1 MTFIRIKVDLYKTN
15 FKYPIFGCSGC
26 MGALR
31 RKVMRPTKG
40 CAIDIASNCGKR
52 KSCKQLAPQKQK
64 MKIGQKDF
72 STKIEKKN

>member
-1 MTFIRIKVDLYKTN
+1 
-15 FKYPIFGCSGC
+15 